1 MALATSRATGCFGKF
16 HFWWRAE
23 VLPTPLFSG
32 VENPNLQVSALD
44 SIYMAVTDEFMFIYN
59 GTA

>member
-1 MALATSRATGCFGKF
+1 MALATCRAAGCFGDF

-32 VENPNLQVSALD
+32 VENPNMQVSALD
-44 SIYMAVTDEFMFIYN
+44 SIYIAGTDGFKLVFI
-59 GTA
+59 TPP